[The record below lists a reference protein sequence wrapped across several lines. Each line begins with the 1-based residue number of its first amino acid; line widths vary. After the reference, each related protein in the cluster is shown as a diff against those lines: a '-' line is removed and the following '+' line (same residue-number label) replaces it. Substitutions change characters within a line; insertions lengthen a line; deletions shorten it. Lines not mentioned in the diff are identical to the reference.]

1 MFIFCVKLRV
11 HFVTKKSLGKPFFFI
26 SIYFRAIFCF
36 DANFNENQLF
46 TFIFIILKQIHIF
59 ILWFSWNYSNISLR
73 IPLCYILC
81 HWGNHRVIGVTSR
94 KMLLWKKCKASSEV
108 CNSNFERIF
117 DVSNVNLKIFTIHCS
132 FLISSVLIVAHF

>member
-1 MFIFCVKLRV
+1 MSNYVSFSLL
-11 HFVTKKSLGKPFFFI
+11 KSPWENLFFI
-26 SIYFRAIFCF
+26 SIYLRTIFCF

-46 TFIFIILKQIHIF
+46 TFILIILKPIHIF
-59 ILWFSWNYSNISLR
+59 ILWLSWNYSNISLR